1 MSGAEPK
8 RGPLGGLRAALPEE
22 PAERDPLRS
31 VLPGGAGGGPVAVPE
46 PGGEVTARASCPLG
60 ICDGSGW
67 LIDEDDA
74 ASPCDCRRR
83 RIERAR
89 ASGLKGSLPKRYR
102 GVSFERPPVS
112 DMARQP
118 GLSATVGAVRRY
130 CETID
135 EQLDAG
141 HGLWLMGGPGTGKTT
156 LAMLASKA
164 AIDAG
169 RTVAIYSTPAL
180 LARIRQTFD
189 AESGEDGYLAFFDRL
204 VSVDLLHLDDLGAE
218 RSTDW
223 VLEQLYAIVDRRYN
237 DERSIVFTTNLEEP
251 ELTAQVGARTVSR
264 LVEMCDGNPLP
275 LFGQDR
281 RVEMAPG
288 AGPAQPS

>member
-1 MSGAEPK
+1 MSAGEPK
-8 RGPLGGLRAALPEE
+8 RGPLGGLRAALPEQ
-22 PAERDPLRS
+22 PADRDPLGS
-31 VLPGGAGGGPVAVPE
+31 VLPRPDGGPVAVPD

-60 ICDGSGW
+60 VCDGSGW
-67 LIDEDDA
+67 LIDDEDTA
-74 ASPCDCRRR
+74 RACDCRQR

-89 ASGLKGSLPKRYR
+89 TSGLKGSLPKRFR
-102 GVSFERPPVS
+102 GVSFDRPPVS
-112 DMARQP
+112 DMARRP

-141 HGLWLMGGPGTGKTT
+141 NGLWLMGGPGTGKTT

-169 RTVAIYSTPAL
+169 RSVAIYSTPAL

-189 AESGEDGYLAFFDRL
+189 AEGGEDGYLAFFDRL

-218 RSTDW
+218 RLTDW

-237 DERSIVFTTNLEEP
+237 DERSIAFTTNLEEP
-251 ELTAQVGARTVSR
+251 ELTEQVGARTVSR
-264 LVEMCDGNPLP
+264 LIEMCDGNPLP

-288 AGPAQPS
+288 AGPPQPS